1 MLNGARLAVLAVAA
15 MLAGCAALGFHGL
28 EAGRSSESDVRRAL
42 GEPARTYAD
51 ADGSRQLA
59 FTTGP
64 AGTQTFMAFIAPDG
78 RLTRLDQVLSND
90 QFRRIDPGTTT
101 RAQLERLIG
110 PPWRT
115 VDFPNL
121 RQVAWDYVF
130 MDEWS
135 YVVDF
140 SVMLDERGIVAG
152 TVYARRES
160 GRDGGFK

>member
-1 MLNGARLAVLAVAA
+1 MQAPMSA
-15 MLAGCAALGFHGL
+15 MD
-28 EAGRSSESDVRRAL
+28 R
-42 GEPARTYAD
+42 PAY
-51 ADGSRQLA
+51 
-59 FTTGP
+59 
-64 AGTQTFMAFIAPDG
+64 
-78 RLTRLDQVLSND
+78 
-90 QFRRIDPGTTT
+90 T

-130 MDEWS
+130 QDSWG
-135 YVVDF
+135 YIVDF
-140 SVMLDERGIVAG
+140 SVMLDERGVVAA